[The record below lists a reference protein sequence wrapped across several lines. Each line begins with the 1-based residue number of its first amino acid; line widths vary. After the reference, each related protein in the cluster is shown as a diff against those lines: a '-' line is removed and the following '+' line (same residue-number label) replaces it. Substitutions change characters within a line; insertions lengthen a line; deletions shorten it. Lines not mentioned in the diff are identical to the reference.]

1 MNINWSEFEKG
12 FNELAKEANFVG
24 DIAGNILKNYTD
36 KALGGL
42 ANKLEGLGIGGIPQG
57 GFLPPQMPNITINMA
72 KPGNLLDTTTGVHSI
87 NNPVI
92 GTEKLAGEKTAGII
106 DPNVLRSVLTANA
119 VKGIVNTVTDQH
131 GNTIPAEEHKDVIL
145 ESKYPEMK
153 KLLADPSTKA
163 YLESLLTE
171 DSNNA
176 R

>member
-1 MNINWSEFEKG
+1 MNINWNEFEKG

-24 DIAGNILKNYTD
+24 DIAGNILKNYTN

-72 KPGNLLDTTTGVHSI
+72 KPNNLLEANTEVHSI
-87 NNPVI
+87 NHPI
-92 GTEKLAGEKTAGII
+92 AGAEKLSEEKHAGII

-119 VKGIVNTVTDQH
+119 VKGIINTVTDQN
-131 GNTIPAEEHKDVIL
+131 GNPIPAGEHKDVIL